1 MPAIFEC
8 YNPSGQLIFDL
19 QSHTS
24 RLLKIFGSDIN
35 ETTHTFNDDEM
46 GGGTLFWYTTDP
58 INMNAG
64 LTLINHNQPTFLAY
78 SDLIVSITSNQIYF
92 KKTKDITLYVGVRV

>member
-35 ETTHTFNDDEM
+35 ETTHTFNDNEM

-58 INMNAG
+58 VNIGVNKIWI
-64 LTLINHNQPTFLAY
+64 TRDKVTFSAY
-78 SDLIVSITSNQIYF
+78 LDLVVNVTGNQIYF